1 MIMQQQ
7 YIRSTSVD
15 NAWQQT
21 YSVNSLP
28 RLNRPQEQINSGP
41 QPQHLLSDFS
51 NFTSA
56 LNHHQRQQLDLGE
69 KKSIEASEIFQVT
82 GEDPSKRDKS
92 KYSCKQGAFSTPGST
107 SNPLLSLDHPC
118 YGLPATLVTNLSSL
132 GISTIY
138 PWQSS
143 CLLGLGLLTGEKNL
157 VYTAP
162 TGGGKSLVA
171 DVLML
176 KRIIDN
182 RTKKAILVLPYVA
195 LVQEKLKWLRRVVE
209 GVKKISDPV
218 SQLSSQLPKW
228 RKRHVSDSI
237 RVVGFFG
244 GSKTRVTWSDVD
256 IAVCTIEKVLSTG
269 SNLIIVMI
277 NCRTNGSAGKFFSE
291 HGH

>member
-1 MIMQQQ
+1 MQQQ
-7 YIRSTSVD
+7 FIRTTSV
-15 NAWQQT
+15 NNVQQKT

-28 RLNRPQEQINSGP
+28 CWKRPQKQTNSDPRPPHVFNNGT
-41 QPQHLLSDFS
+41 DI
-51 NFTSA
+51 TSA
-56 LNHHQRQQLDLGE
+56 LNHHKRQRLDSGE
-69 KKSIEASEIFQVT
+69 ENSVKASEIFQVDR
-82 GEDPSKRDKS
+82 ENLSEIDEP
-92 KYSCKQGAFSTPGST
+92 KYPCERAVCSTPGST
-107 SNPLLSLDHPC
+107 VNPLLSLEHPC
-118 YGLPATLVTNLSSL
+118 YGLPATLVKNLSAL

-143 CLLGLGLLTGEKNL
+143 CLLGHGLLNGEKNL

-176 KRIIDN
+176 KRIIDD

-209 GVKKISDPV
+209 GVKRISDSASQP
-218 SQLSSQLPKW
+218 SLQLSQR

-256 IAVCTIEKVLSTG
+256 VAVCTIEKVLFADS
-269 SNLIIVMI
+269 SLIVMVKPSA
-277 NCRTNGSAGKFFSE
+277 NSSAGKLFSE
-291 HGH
+291 HSH